1 MKKRLQT
8 GALATVGLGIV
19 GAVLRFWLANTGFDE
34 KGLMISSHPGI
45 WLCYGLTALMA
56 AAVIFT
62 VRPISPKLRYARN
75 FPASPLAAAGC
86 AAGALGLALF
96 GFGALRNGSAALN
109 RVCGIAAL
117 LTAAVMVVIAW
128 FRLRGQRP
136 HVALGT
142 VVCLFFTL
150 MLYCRY
156 RQWNREAQLSLYF
169 YAMMATICSMLALYH
184 RTALDG
190 NTGSI
195 RAFLGLSLA
204 ALFFCCLAI
213 PGSADAPVHLGFA
226 LYFAGELT
234 AIRLPR
240 HSVRPE
246 QEA

>member
-8 GALATVGLGIV
+8 GTLAIGVLSIL
-19 GAVLRFWLANTGFDE
+19 GAVLRFWLVTTGFDE
-34 KGLMISSHPGI
+34 KGLLIPSHPGI

-56 AAVIFT
+56 GAAVLT
-62 VRPISPKLRYARN
+62 VRPISPKLRYSRN
-75 FPASPLAAAGC
+75 FPASPVAAAGC
-86 AAGALGLALF
+86 AAGALGLAVF
-96 GFGALRNGSAALN
+96 GCVSLLTSGALN
-109 RVCGIAAL
+109 RLCGIAAL
-117 LTAAVMVVIAW
+117 PTAAVMLVIAY
-128 FRLRGQRP
+128 FRFRGLRP

-156 RQWNREAQLSLYF
+156 RQWNSEAQLNIYF
-169 YAMMATICSMLALYH
+169 YAMMAAICSMLACYH

-190 NTGSI
+190 NMGSI

-213 PGSADAPVHLGFA
+213 PGSGDAPVYLGFA

-240 HSVRPE
+240 HSVKPE
-246 QEA
+246 REA